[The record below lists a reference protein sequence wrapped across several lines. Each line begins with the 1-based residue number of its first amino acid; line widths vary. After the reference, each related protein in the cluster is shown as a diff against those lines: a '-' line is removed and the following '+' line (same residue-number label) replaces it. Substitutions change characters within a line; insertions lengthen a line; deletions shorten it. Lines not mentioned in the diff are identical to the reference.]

1 MLDFAEVAVDR
12 VSGRRGRTMTAD
24 AGKELYQVLIEV
36 EPLAF
41 HEAEQI
47 NSALRAS
54 GRIGAFDEGVKK
66 TTEKTFADFQ
76 IALRMLAD
84 LADKASTTLI
94 SAGPDEIN
102 LSFRLEVSGEAGGPY
117 VGKVSAT
124 GALGVGM
131 VWKRGGEEAQSKGQA
146 HAGDVGPMS
155 GSILT

>member
-1 MLDFAEVAVDR
+1 MSRDEAPA
-12 VSGRRGRTMTAD
+12 
-24 AGKELYQVLIEV
+24 LYQVFIET

-47 NSALRAS
+47 NLALRAS
-54 GRIGAFDEGVKK
+54 GRIGAHDEGVRK
-66 TTEKTFADFQ
+66 TTEKTFADFE

-84 LADKASTTLI
+84 LADKASETLI
-94 SAGPDEIN
+94 SAGPDEIS

-131 VWKRGGEEAQSKGQA
+131 VWKRGGEESPAEGQT
-146 HAGDVGPMS
+146 HAGDVDPVLNSMR
-155 GSILT
+155 T